1 MRIRLTLR
9 DLPERRQTQ
18 KEVKMISFDDFCR
31 EQPCYWNKDQKCTGG
46 SYCDACEHQPPDDE
60 KPNGK
65 KEPVKIRWQ
74 NDYGMI
80 MPYCPTCGEMAYG
93 TERCKFC
100 GQPFI
105 HEEAPKNKQEIIG
118 GTMGDD
124 GIIVCKKCG
133 NDSMKLVA
141 HADGRGFFDY
151 TYLCMK
157 CENPITV
164 RTYLNEFV

>member
-1 MRIRLTLR
+1 
-9 DLPERRQTQ
+9 
-18 KEVKMISFDDFCR
+18 MISFDEFLK

-65 KEPVKIRWQ
+65 KDPVKINWR
-74 NDYGMI
+74 NDYGLM
-80 MPYCPTCGEMAYG
+80 MPYCPVCGEMAYG

-105 HEEAPKNKQEIIG
+105 QEEEPKNRMEIIG
-118 GTMGDD
+118 GTMDEHGLVD
-124 GIIVCKKCG
+124 CG
-133 NDSMKLVA
+133 ACGSEKVELVS

-151 TYLCMK
+151 TYRCID
-157 CENPITV
+157 CGNRITV
-164 RTYLNEFV
+164 RTYLNDFV